1 MSNVLAQAAVSAS
14 TLWISVG
21 IIYALLAPTTLLVK
35 PLRYLSSSRALLGAS
50 TPRQRFLATF
60 PATIT
65 RSSVIS
71 CVLVVFFAAA
81 LYAFIQPLVVV
92 APLIMVGLLIPVVR
106 QEVHYGAVR
115 ANKSGGLHE
124 LTYLQVVMAINCAP
138 SFLLGLLLLSRQQ
151 WASAGVL
158 LGSAVLLVCAA
169 ALCSHRAGNVNTPRI
184 DSDTED
190 RIKAFVNAG
199 EVGEPET
206 PTAQKQAKRSS
217 LAALLPGNRR
227 SWASLMDAF
236 ANIPAEPP
244 RRRIEA
250 SFLSE
255 MIDANATPYLAARAH
270 EFAAPR
276 LEAEDDA
283 ELEIRASLQHPSL
296 VVPQGVVSTELLTFI
311 FAKARADLSS

>member
-1 MSNVLAQAAVSAS
+1 MV
-14 TLWISVG
+14 
-21 IIYALLAPTTLLVK
+21 
-35 PLRYLSSSRALLGAS
+35 
-50 TPRQRFLATF
+50 
-60 PATIT
+60 
-65 RSSVIS
+65 
-71 CVLVVFFAAA
+71 FAAT

-106 QEVHYGAVR
+106 QEAHYSAVR
-115 ANKSGGLHE
+115 ATKSGGLHE
-124 LTYLQVVMAINCAP
+124 LIYLQVLMAINCAP
-138 SFLLGLLLLSRQQ
+138 PFLLGLLLISRQQ
-151 WASAGVL
+151 WTSAGVL
-158 LGSAVLLVCAA
+158 LGSAVLLACAA
-169 ALCSHRAGNVNTPRI
+169 ALCSYRAGKANSPRI
-184 DSDTED
+184 DADTED

-199 EVGEPET
+199 EAGEPDT
-206 PTAQKQAKRSS
+206 PTGQKQAKRSS

-255 MIDANATPYLAARAH
+255 MIDVNATPYLAARAH

-276 LEAEDDA
+276 LEAEDDN

-296 VVPQGVVSTELLTFI
+296 VVPQAVVSDDPLT
-311 FAKARADLSS
+311 SS